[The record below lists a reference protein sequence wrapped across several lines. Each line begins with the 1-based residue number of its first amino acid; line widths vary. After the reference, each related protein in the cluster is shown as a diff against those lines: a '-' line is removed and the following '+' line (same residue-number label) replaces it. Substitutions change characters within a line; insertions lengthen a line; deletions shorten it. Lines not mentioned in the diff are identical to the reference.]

1 MYAVEFETVAH
12 NHIIHLPDEVPQD
25 CPVKVLV
32 LYPDVVSKSG
42 ASGVKRK
49 PHPALAGSVMV
60 SADLLDNSMP
70 LEDWDMFK

>member
-32 LYPDVVSKSG
+32 LYPDVASKSD
-42 ASGVKRK
+42 ASVVKRK
-49 PHPALAGSVMV
+49 PHPALTGTVVV
-60 SADLLDNSMP
+60 SADLLNNAMP
-70 LEDWDMFK
+70 LEDWDMLK